1 MSYGLNVEM
10 HKQTEIAKRL
20 SAICAQLVP
29 FLTQEHQQQV
39 AVAIERAK
47 QVTMSDLNAIIGQQ
61 IHAQQFPHGA
71 GGLGGGGGSGGGP
84 HGLLPQQLAG
94 LAGAGGLA
102 GLAGLA
108 GGLGGMPGMPGLGG
122 MMPGLGGLAGMG
134 GLPGAGVG
142 PQMPGMP
149 PNGAQSSGLLAL
161 GSLAGALA
169 ANNQFNQQFNQLKED
184 KEVNNIDVA
193 HYFNLLLIWAHFG
206 QEFFFLHFGRTKK
219 F

>member
-10 HKQTEIAKRL
+10 HKQSEIAKRL

-47 QVTMSDLNAIIGQQ
+47 QVTMPDLNAIIGQQ
-61 IHAQQFPHGA
+61 MHAQQFPHGA
-71 GGLGGGGGSGGGP
+71 GAAGP

-94 LAGAGGLA
+94 LAAAGGAGGLA

-108 GGLGGMPGMPGLGG
+108 GGLAGGMPGMPA
-122 MMPGLGGLAGMG
+122 LAGLPGMP
-134 GLPGAGVG
+134 GLPGAG
-142 PQMPGMP
+142 PMPLP

-169 ANNQFNQQFNQLKED
+169 NNQFNQFNQLKDD
-184 KEVNNIDVA
+184 KEVC
-193 HYFNLLLIWAHFG
+193 L
-206 QEFFFLHFGRTKK
+206 FFFSPHILLV
-219 F
+219 